1 MTYQED
7 SVFTKDFLYILL
19 HRIFDGRTLF
29 RYSGE
34 LIHNAC
40 VLIYIL
46 SIWFFCNDE
55 ARSLGKCLKCYFVWS
70 LYGTFGI
77 FSSSVKQKLMLP
89 SEHVT
94 QTKTSII
101 NSIS

>member
-1 MTYQED
+1 
-7 SVFTKDFLYILL
+7 
-19 HRIFDGRTLF
+19 
-29 RYSGE
+29 
-34 LIHNAC
+34 
-40 VLIYIL
+40 
-46 SIWFFCNDE
+46 
-55 ARSLGKCLKCYFVWS
+55 